1 MNVTRVIRTLHRLAG
16 AALCA
21 LGLTAPLAAS
31 AAIIAGQSGVQPA
44 TSIIAIGQSASVVLN
59 WSVTSVFVGFPG
71 TLPYS
76 VTSSSGQFV
85 AGATVLGTVNT
96 ILSASGS
103 AVSGVPSTLRFTE
116 SIAVPPDVTVKASRL
131 GVSSISYVRQFNDG
145 GASPPVA
152 LQSSIL
158 VGGSAA
164 AQLGITREALTFD
177 DGAVVRVVPAND
189 PLLAVAEINFTGSG
203 TLNAVWEVAG
213 PGSTGGQPLFREL
226 QPVTR
231 GLLGSEP
238 VFIRSVRLP
247 TDSPGVYQ
255 VRLRITDPQP
265 GFDAPV
271 LTYYVGDARGAVPGG
286 IIPMALIGPAD
297 GALLDRETRF
307 AWQAVEGAKAYK
319 IELFAS
325 PGTDPFDIPDL
336 TGTSDAADLRL
347 ARAAL
352 AAPPVS
358 GLIVAG
364 VQSQT
369 LLSAAARA
377 RLEARHT
384 YFWRVQAIGP
394 EGTVIGEA
402 QVRRLRVP

>member
-1 MNVTRVIRTLHRLAG
+1 MKRSHVIRVLCRLSG

-21 LGLTAPLAAS
+21 LGLAVPLPSS
-31 AAIIAGQSGVQPA
+31 AAILAGQSGVLPA
-44 TSIIAIGQSASVVLN
+44 TSMVAIGQPASVVLN
-59 WSVTSVFVGFPG
+59 WSVTSVFIGFAG
-71 TLPYS
+71 TIPYT

-85 AGATVLGTVNT
+85 AGATVLGTVNS

-103 AVSGVPSTLRFTE
+103 AVGGVPTTVRFTE
-116 SIAVPPDVTVKASRL
+116 SIAVPPDVTVKANRL

-145 GASPPVA
+145 SGPVT

-189 PLLAVAEINFTGSG
+189 PLLAIAEVNFTGSG
-203 TLNAVWEVAG
+203 TLNGVWEVAG
-213 PGSTGGQPLFREL
+213 PGTTGGQPLFREL

-255 VRLRITDPQP
+255 VRLRITSPAP
-265 GFDAPV
+265 GFDPPV
-271 LTYYVGDARGAVPGG
+271 LTYYVGDARSIVPGG
-286 IIPMALIGPAD
+286 IVPMGLIGPAD
-297 GALLDRETRF
+297 NAVLDRETRF
-307 AWQAVEGAKAYK
+307 AWQSVEGAKAYK
-319 IELFAS
+319 IEIFAS
-325 PGTDPFDIPDL
+325 PGTDPFDLPDL
-336 TGTSDAADLRL
+336 SGTSDATDLRL

-364 VQSQT
+364 AQSQT

-377 RLEARHT
+377 RLKTRHS

>member
-1 MNVTRVIRTLHRLAG
+1 MTPTHMGRTLVRLAG
-16 AALCA
+16 ATACA
-21 LGLTAPLAAS
+21 LGLAALPAH
-31 AAIIAGQSGVQPA
+31 AAIIAAQSGVLPA
-44 TSIIAIGQSASVVLN
+44 TSIVALGQPASVVLN
-59 WSVTSVFVGFPG
+59 WSVTSTFVGFGGP
-71 TLPYS
+71 LPYT
-76 VTSSSGQFV
+76 VTSSSGQFI
-85 AGATVLGTVNT
+85 AGSTVLGTVNS
-96 ILSASGS
+96 ILSTSTTNSGAS
-103 AVSGVPSTLRFTE
+103 PSTVRFTE
-116 SIAVPPDVTVKASRL
+116 SVAVPPNITVEANRL
-131 GVSSISYVRQFNDG
+131 GASTIAYVRQFNDG
-145 GASPPVA
+145 SGPLA

-247 TDSPGVYQ
+247 TDSPGVYE
-255 VRLRITDPQP
+255 VRLRITDPLP
-265 GFDAPV
+265 GFDPPV
-271 LTYYVGDARGAVPGG
+271 LTYYVGDARSAVPGG
-286 IIPMALIGPAD
+286 IFPMSLIGPAD

-319 IELFAS
+319 IEIFAS
-325 PGTDPFDIPDL
+325 PGTDPFELPDL
-336 TGTSDAADLRL
+336 SGTSDATDLRL

-364 VQSQT
+364 AQRQT
-369 LLSAAARA
+369 LLSAASRA
-377 RLEARHT
+377 RLKTRHT

>member
-1 MNVTRVIRTLHRLAG
+1 MNVTRIIRAPRRLAA

-21 LGLTAPLAAS
+21 LGLAAPLPAR
-31 AAIIAGQSGVQPA
+31 AAILAGQSGVQPA
-44 TSIIAIGQSASVVLN
+44 MNIVALGQPASVALN
-59 WSVTSVFVGFPG
+59 WSVTSVFIGFPG
-71 TLPYS
+71 TLPYT

-103 AVSGVPSTLRFTE
+103 AVSGVPSTVRLTE
-116 SIAVPPDVTVKASRL
+116 SIAVPPEVSVKASRL

-145 GASPPVA
+145 SGPVA
-152 LQSSIL
+152 LQSTIL

-189 PLLAVAEINFTGSG
+189 PLLAVAEVDFTGSG
-203 TLNAVWEVAG
+203 TVSAVWEVAG
-213 PGSTGGQPLFREL
+213 PGTTGGQPQFREL

-238 VFIRSVRLP
+238 VFVRSVRLP

-255 VRLRITDPQP
+255 VRLRITSPAP
-265 GFDAPV
+265 GFDPPV
-271 LTYYVGDARGAVPGG
+271 LTYYVGDARSAVPGG
-286 IIPMALIGPAD
+286 ILPMSLIGPAD
-297 GALLDRETRF
+297 GALLNRETRF
-307 AWQAVEGAKAYK
+307 VWQAVEGAKAYK
-319 IELFAS
+319 IEIFAS
-325 PGTDPFDIPDL
+325 PGTDPFDLPDL
-336 TGTSDAADLRL
+336 SGTSDAVDLRH
-347 ARAAL
+347 ARTAL

-364 VQSQT
+364 AQSQT

-377 RLEARHT
+377 RLETRHT

-394 EGTVIGEA
+394 EGSVIGEA

>member
-1 MNVTRVIRTLHRLAG
+1 MKLSHVSRTFCRVAG
-16 AALCA
+16 AAACA
-21 LGLTAPLAAS
+21 LGLAAQPAG
-31 AAIIAGQSGVQPA
+31 AAILTGQSGVLPA
-44 TSIIAIGQSASVVLN
+44 TSIVALGQPASVVLN

-71 TLPYS
+71 TLPYT

-85 AGATVLGTVNT
+85 AGATVLGTVNS

-103 AVSGVPSTLRFTE
+103 AVSGVPSTVRFTE

-131 GVSSISYVRQFNDG
+131 GVSTISYVRQFNDG
-145 GASPPVA
+145 SGPVA

-177 DGAVVRVVPAND
+177 DGAVVRVIPAND

-203 TLNAVWEVAG
+203 TVSAIWEVAG
-213 PGSTGGQPLFREL
+213 PGTTGGQPMFREL

-238 VFIRSVRLP
+238 VFIRSLRLP
-247 TDSPGVYQ
+247 TDSPGVYI
-255 VRLRITDPQP
+255 VRLRITSPAP
-265 GFDAPV
+265 GFDPPA
-271 LTYYVGDARGAVPGG
+271 LTYYVGDARAAIPGG
-286 IIPMALIGPAD
+286 IVPMALISPAD
-297 GALLDRETRF
+297 GAMLDHETRF
-307 AWQAVEGAKAYK
+307 AWQAVDGAKAYK

-325 PGTDPFDIPDL
+325 PGTDPFDLPDL
-336 TGTSDAADLRL
+336 TGTSDASDLRL

-352 AAPPVS
+352 AAPPAS

-364 VQSQT
+364 AQSQAVLT
-369 LLSAAARA
+369 AAARA
-377 RLEARHT
+377 RLKTRHT

>member
-1 MNVTRVIRTLHRLAG
+1 MKLSHLGRTLCRLAG
-16 AALCA
+16 AAACA
-21 LGLTAPLAAS
+21 LGLAALPAR
-31 AAIIAGQSGVQPA
+31 AAILAGQSGVLPA
-44 TSIIAIGQSASVVLN
+44 TSIVALGQSTSLVLN
-59 WSVTSVFVGFPG
+59 WSVTSAFIGFGGP
-71 TLPYS
+71 LPYT
-76 VTSSSGQFV
+76 VTSTSGQFI
-85 AGATVLGTVNT
+85 AGSTVLGTVNSILT
-96 ILSASGS
+96 ISATNNG
-103 AVSGVPSTLRFTE
+103 VSPSTVRFTE
-116 SIAVPPDVTVKASRL
+116 SVAVPPDISVKANRL
-131 GVSSISYVRQFNDG
+131 GASTISYVRQFNDG
-145 GASPPVA
+145 SGLVA

-164 AQLGITREALTFD
+164 AQFGITREALTFD

-203 TLNAVWEVAG
+203 TVNAVWEIAG

-265 GFDAPV
+265 GFDPPV

-325 PGTDPFDIPDL
+325 PGTDPFDLPDL
-336 TGTSDAADLRL
+336 TGTSDASDLRL

-352 AAPPVS
+352 AAPPAS

-364 VQSQT
+364 AQSQA
-369 LLSAAARA
+369 LLTAAARA
-377 RLEARHT
+377 RLKTRHT

>member
-1 MNVTRVIRTLHRLAG
+1 MNVSHVSRTLRRVAG
-16 AALCA
+16 TVLCA
-21 LGLTAPLAAS
+21 LGVAAPLTAS

-44 TSIIAIGQSASVVLN
+44 TSIVAIGQANSIVLN
-59 WSVTSVFVGFPG
+59 WSVTSVFIGFPG
-71 TLPYS
+71 TLPYT

-85 AGATVLGTVNT
+85 AGATVLGTVNS
-96 ILSASGS
+96 ILSAS
-103 AVSGVPSTLRFTE
+103 AAATSGVPSTVRMSE
-116 SIAVPPDVTVKASRL
+116 SITVPPDVTVRANQL
-131 GVSSISYVRQFNDG
+131 GATSINYVRQFNDG
-145 GASPPVA
+145 SGPLA
-152 LQSSIL
+152 LQTSIL

-189 PLLAVAEINFTGSG
+189 PLQAVAEVDFTGSG
-203 TLNAVWEVAG
+203 SLSAVWEVAG
-213 PGSTGGQPLFREL
+213 PGTTGGQPMFREL

-238 VFIRSVRLP
+238 VFIRSLRLP
-247 TDSPGVYQ
+247 TDSPGVYI
-255 VRLRITDPQP
+255 VRLRITSPAP
-265 GFDAPV
+265 GFDPPA
-271 LTYYVGDARGAVPGG
+271 LTYYVGDARAAMPGG
-286 IIPMALIGPAD
+286 IVPMALIGPAD
-297 GALLDRETRF
+297 GAMLDHETRF
-307 AWQAVEGAKAYK
+307 AWQAVDGAKAYK

-325 PGTDPFDIPDL
+325 PGTDPFDLPDL
-336 TGTSDAADLRL
+336 TGTSDASDLRL

-352 AAPPVS
+352 AAPPAS

-364 VQSQT
+364 AQSQAVLT
-369 LLSAAARA
+369 AAARA
-377 RLEARHT
+377 RLKTRHT

>member
-1 MNVTRVIRTLHRLAG
+1 MKWSHVIRVLCRLSG

-21 LGLTAPLAAS
+21 LGLAVPLPSS
-31 AAIIAGQSGVQPA
+31 AAILAGQSGVLPA
-44 TSIIAIGQSASVVLN
+44 TSMVAIGQPASVVLN
-59 WSVTSVFVGFPG
+59 WSVTSAFVGFVG
-71 TLPYS
+71 SLAYT

-85 AGATVLGTVNT
+85 AGGTVLGTVNS
-96 ILSASGS
+96 ILSASATNNG
-103 AVSGVPSTLRFTE
+103 VSPSTVRFTE
-116 SIAVPPDVTVKASRL
+116 SVAVPPDITVKANRL
-131 GVSSISYVRQFNDG
+131 GAGTITYVRQFNDG
-145 GASPPVA
+145 SGPVA
-152 LQSSIL
+152 LQTSIL

-189 PLLAVAEINFTGSG
+189 PLLAVAEVNFTGSG

-213 PGSTGGQPLFREL
+213 PGTTGGQPLFREL

-255 VRLRITDPQP
+255 VRLRITSPAP
-265 GFDAPV
+265 GFDPPV
-271 LTYYVGDARGAVPGG
+271 LTYYVGDARSAVPGG
-286 IIPMALIGPAD
+286 IVPMALIGPAD
-297 GALLDRETRF
+297 GAVLDRETRF
-307 AWQAVEGAKAYK
+307 AWQALEGAKAYK
-319 IELFAS
+319 IEIFAS
-325 PGTDPFDIPDL
+325 PGTDPFDLPDL
-336 TGTSDAADLRL
+336 SGASGAADLRL

-352 AAPPVS
+352 AAPPIS

-364 VQSQT
+364 AQSQT
-369 LLSAAARA
+369 LLSAAVRA
-377 RLEARHT
+377 RLKTRRT
-384 YFWRVQAIGP
+384 YFWRVQAISP